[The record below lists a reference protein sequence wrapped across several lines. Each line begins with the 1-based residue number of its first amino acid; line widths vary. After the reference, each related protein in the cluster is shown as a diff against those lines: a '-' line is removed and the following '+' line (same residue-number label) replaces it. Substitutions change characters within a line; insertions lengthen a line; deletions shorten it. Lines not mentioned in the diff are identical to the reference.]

1 MSRGTRV
8 CAPIQRE
15 HETTGCWRQH
25 GGVSVHRDSRERK
38 GNREN
43 VAEGHM
49 EGTACNDVSSCC
61 APGVSGNGGSSL

>member
-1 MSRGTRV
+1 MRTDTAGTR
-8 CAPIQRE
+8 QRDVE
-15 HETTGCWRQH
+15 ATQWCERT
-25 GGVSVHRDSRERK
+25 HRDSRERK
-38 GNREN
+38 GRTQGD